1 MNAAELERNDC
12 FSLPFIK
19 ECCVVIEENIDTK
32 LSDGISYQIQYGTND
47 ANKESSEGGVHI
59 LFFKKT
65 VVLRRWES
73 IAGNLVLTT
82 GLKT

>member
-19 ECCVVIEENIDTK
+19 ECCVVIEENIEH
-32 LSDGISYQIQYGTND
+32 SYQIQYGTND